1 MKALNNLGWMLL
13 GVAVGSG
20 ALYCY
25 NECSC
30 NGGIKQTINKVKK
43 NAEEKLENMM
53 EKQFHYETMVDIFVY
68 HFLLLLLVIN

>member
-25 NECSC
+25 NEYSC
-30 NGGIKQTINKVKK
+30 TGSIKQTMDKVKK
-43 NAEEKLENMM
+43 TASNKLENMM
-53 EKQFHYETMVDIFVY
+53 EK
-68 HFLLLLLVIN
+68 

>member
-20 ALYCY
+20 AFYCY

-30 NGGIKQTINKVKK
+30 NGGIKNTIDKMKK
-43 NAEEKLENMM
+43 QAGDKLENMM
-53 EKQFHYETMVDIFVY
+53 EK
-68 HFLLLLLVIN
+68 

>member
-1 MKALNNLGWMLL
+1 MLL

-30 NGGIKQTINKVKK
+30 NGGIKKTINKVKK
-43 NAEEKLENMM
+43 TAEDKIENMM
-53 EKQFHYETMVDIFVY
+53 GKQQIYFAIFFILAKTRG
-68 HFLLLLLVIN
+68 H

>member
-30 NGGIKQTINKVKK
+30 NSGIKQTINEVKK
-43 NAEEKLENMM
+43 NASKKLENMM
-53 EKQFHYETMVDIFVY
+53 EK
-68 HFLLLLLVIN
+68 

>member
-1 MKALNNLGWMLL
+1 MYATFIFLLRGEIMKALNNLGWMLL

-43 NAEEKLENMM
+43 NASKKLENMM
-53 EKQFHYETMVDIFVY
+53 DE
-68 HFLLLLLVIN
+68 

>member
-1 MKALNNLGWMLL
+1 MLL

-43 NAEEKLENMM
+43 NASDKLENMM
-53 EKQFHYETMVDIFVY
+53 EKQFPYRNGKWSYMATFFCLIIY
-68 HFLLLLLVIN
+68 NKTL

>member
-1 MKALNNLGWMLL
+1 MLL

-43 NAEEKLENMM
+43 NASDKLENMM
-53 EKQFHYETMVDIFVY
+53 EK
-68 HFLLLLLVIN
+68 

>member
-1 MKALNNLGWMLL
+1 MLL

-30 NGGIKQTINKVKK
+30 NGGIKKAINKVKK
-43 NAEEKLENMM
+43 TAEDKIENMM
-53 EKQFHYETMVDIFVY
+53 GK
-68 HFLLLLLVIN
+68 

>member
-1 MKALNNLGWMLL
+1 MKMSNLGWMLL

-25 NECSC
+25 NEASC

-43 NAEEKLENMM
+43 TANKKLENMM
-53 EKQFHYETMVDIFVY
+53 DE
-68 HFLLLLLVIN
+68 

>member
-1 MKALNNLGWMLL
+1 MKTLNNLGWMLL

-30 NGGIKQTINKVKK
+30 NGGIKKTINKVKK
-43 NAEEKLENMM
+43 TAEDKIENMM
-53 EKQFHYETMVDIFVY
+53 GK
-68 HFLLLLLVIN
+68 